1 MANEHSHG
9 TGRTQ
14 VNEGPRMTPKVE
26 FIIRQLK
33 RAMQYWSKNEEIT
46 VRKWQLQELIDFIE
60 KTKEGQND

>member
-1 MANEHSHG
+1 
-9 TGRTQ
+9 
-14 VNEGPRMTPKVE
+14 MTPKVE

-33 RAMQYWSKNEEIT
+33 RAMQYWSKNEEIP